1 MTQKRSDENMA
12 TPFLKVYDAFLA
24 RITADEWTLEEE
36 LAIVERDWQ
45 ELLKMAIAR
54 FKYPRVSLEFEEV
67 SAADIEDSAPQ
78 LKIYQ
83 FKNDLTNAE
92 IQVLATIMKHE
103 WIRRCVASWEH
114 IGTLYTSKDFSA
126 ANHLDKLNDLESNV
140 RREVDEAIDIYDKSR
155 GNVPATIFRQLAGKR
170 QSY

>member
-1 MTQKRSDENMA
+1 MA

-67 SAADIEDSAPQ
+67 NAADIEDSSPQ

-83 FKNDLTNAE
+83 FKEDLKNDE
-92 IQVLATIMKHE
+92 IQMLAVLMKHE
-103 WIRRCVASWEH
+103 WIKRCIADVNH
-114 IGTLYTSKDFSA
+114 ISMLYTSKDFSA
-126 ANHLDKLNDLESNV
+126 ANHLDKLNDLEANV
-140 RREVDEAIDIYDKSR
+140 RIEVEEQQDIYDRSR
-155 GNVPATIFRQLAGKR
+155 GKSPAQIFRKLAGKR
-170 QSY
+170 QSV

>member
-1 MTQKRSDENMA
+1 MA

-54 FKYPRVSLEFEEV
+54 FKYPRVSLDFEEV
-67 SAADIEDSAPQ
+67 NPADTEDSSPQ

-83 FKNDLTNAE
+83 FREDITNDE
-92 IQVLATIMKHE
+92 IQLLALYMKHE
-103 WIRRCVASWEH
+103 WIKRCVASWEH
-114 IGTLYTSKDFSA
+114 IGQLYTSKDFSMA
-126 ANHLDKLNDLESNV
+126 RWRN
-140 RREVDEAIDIYDKSR
+140 
-155 GNVPATIFRQLAGKR
+155 
-170 QSY
+170 

>member
-1 MTQKRSDENMA
+1 MA

-54 FKYPRVSLEFEEV
+54 FKYPRVNLDFEEL
-67 SAADIEDSAPQ
+67 SDAAIEDSSPQ

-83 FKNDLTNAE
+83 FKEDLTNDE
-92 IQVLATIMKHE
+92 IQLLAVYMKHE
-103 WIRRCVASWEH
+103 WIKRCIASWEN
-114 IGTLYTSKDFSA
+114 IRQLYADKDFSQ
-126 ANHLDKLNDLESNV
+126 ANHLDKLNKLEAAV
-140 RREVDEAIDIYDKSR
+140 EVEVHKAEGIYDRSR
-155 GNVPATIFRQLAGKR
+155 GKRPAELFKKLAGKR
-170 QSY
+170 NVV